1 MKINSKIM
9 MTRLLAAAVFATLIL
24 FSGSYAE
31 AASEEGD
38 VTAAAVQGF
47 RTAHF
52 GMSEDDVLKVVRK
65 EFDLKKDAVKREING
80 LEKTTSLVIPT
91 NNLIPDSGPSRVAY
105 IFGYSS
111 KKLIQVNIIWGHP
124 VDQNTTAQKLVA
136 TANILRNYFT
146 ATGYKDVIVNQ
157 PVEVGATVVFR
168 GSDDHGRMVL
178 LVLNA
183 TRASDEPAEE
193 GAPAQRVSLR
203 LSYMET
209 PGNPDIYRVQEGQ
222 F

>member
-1 MKINSKIM
+1 MQIN
-9 MTRLLAAAVFATLIL
+9 MTKLFIAAAFAVLLA
-24 FSGSYAE
+24 FSAPPAE
-31 AASEEGD
+31 AASDDGD
-38 VTAAAVQGF
+38 TKAAAAVEGF

-52 GMSEDDVLKVVRK
+52 GMSESDVSKAVRK
-65 EFDLKKDAVKREING
+65 EFDLKKDDIAHEENG
-80 LEKTTSLVIPT
+80 LEKTTSLIVSA

-105 IFGYSS
+105 IFGYGS
-111 KKLIQVNIIWGHP
+111 KNLIQVNIVWGHP

-136 TANILRNYFT
+136 TANILRNYFS
-146 ATGYKDVIVNQ
+146 ASGYKDVIVNQ

-168 GSDDHGRMVL
+168 GSDDKGRMVL

-183 TRASDEPAEE
+183 TRASDAQAEE
-193 GAPAQRVSLR
+193 GADAPQRVSLR
-203 LSYMET
+203 LSYMEN